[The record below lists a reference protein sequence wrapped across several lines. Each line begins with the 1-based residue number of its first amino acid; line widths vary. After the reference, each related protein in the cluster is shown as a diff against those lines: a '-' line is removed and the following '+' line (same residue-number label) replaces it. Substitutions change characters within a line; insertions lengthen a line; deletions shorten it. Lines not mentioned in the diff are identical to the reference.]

1 MPHQRSPNEVLSDR
15 AARMEVM
22 TEIPP
27 ARQAPPRRSD
37 TVQVSDFTMLVHV
50 PGQPAAVRVF
60 TDDEQDEA
68 HGYAAATGGT
78 VVPLPLPMPEGVAE
92 VVR

>member
-1 MPHQRSPNEVLSDR
+1 
-15 AARMEVM
+15 
-22 TEIPP
+22 
-27 ARQAPPRRSD
+27 
-37 TVQVSDFTMLVHV
+37 MLVRV

-78 VVPLPLPMPEGVAE
+78 VVPLPVPIPEAYLKWSADLTTE
-92 VVR
+92 

>member
-1 MPHQRSPNEVLSDR
+1 M
-15 AARMEVM
+15 
-22 TEIPP
+22 
-27 ARQAPPRRSD
+27 
-37 TVQVSDFTMLVHV
+37 QVSDFTMVVHV

-78 VVPLPLPMPEGVAE
+78 VVPLPLPMPGGVAE